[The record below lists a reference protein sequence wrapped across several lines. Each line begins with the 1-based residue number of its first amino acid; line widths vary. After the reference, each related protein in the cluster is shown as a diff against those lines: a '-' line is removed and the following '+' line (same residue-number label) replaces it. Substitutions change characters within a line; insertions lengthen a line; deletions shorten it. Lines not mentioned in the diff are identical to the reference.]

1 MKMMAPPVPILKP
14 SKKIPGRNNARA
26 LVTLFEGISQE
37 VVREQTDLLRTSLIG
52 HIFRL
57 FASNN
62 QKI

>member
-1 MKMMAPPVPILKP
+1 M
-14 SKKIPGRNNARA
+14 A
-26 LVTLFEGISQE
+26 LVNTISFHTGNDYSSHDTYLLMDVIQE
-37 VVREQTDLLRTSLIG
+37 AVREQTDLLRTSLIG